1 MECSG
6 IRYNI
11 RITTVFLTANRIL
24 APPGRYPGINGSTGI
39 PVWSM
44 DWTCGH
50 RVRTFIAWHRR
61 LVFINHTRSLI
72 SAQNI
77 GSLSDCN
84 ISYVYRVCVVMLC
97 YLHFK
102 LQSVGNMERILWIIN
117 TAEKVTI
124 NLWYVCLAFN
134 FRTVIQ
140 QKCQK
145 NRLEIIINRNVNYE
159 K

>member
-1 MECSG
+1 MECSS

-24 APPGRYPGINGSTGI
+24 APSGRYPGINGSTGI

-84 ISYVYRVCVVMLC
+84 ISYVYRVCV
-97 YLHFK
+97 
-102 LQSVGNMERILWIIN
+102 QSVGNMERILWIIN
-117 TAEKVTI
+117 TAGKVTI